1 MNEFYQSNAGQYRHG
16 THLLRDFK
24 RKRRASIFEKGLA
37 ARTFSRRINF
47 LKAAEQILCS
57 AAFNFT
63 YAVNYFRCL
72 KIAKEQFFWNPVI
85 GENI

>member
-1 MNEFYQSNAGQYRHG
+1 MNFIKVSQDNIATEHICCAISNENDVQVFSKKAW
-16 THLLRDFK
+16 LRERFQD
-24 RKRRASIFEKGLA
+24 GL
-37 ARTFSRRINF
+37 TF
-47 LKAAEQILCS
+47 LKAAEQRICS